1 MFRAIQAIHREGT
14 AIMLVEQ
21 NVSRALAISSRT
33 YVLENGRVVADGL
46 SSELAQRDE
55 IRRAYLGL

>member
-1 MFRAIQAIHREGT
+1 
-14 AIMLVEQ
+14 MLVEQ

-33 YVLENGRVVADGL
+33 YVLENGRVIADG
-46 SSELAQRDE
+46 SSAELAQRDE